1 MDENRITMI
10 VDEAARLLREN
21 PDWTYKEAIEKAKGM
36 ILNEDSKVDM
46 VKKVN

>member
-21 PDWTYKEAIEKAKGM
+21 PDWTYRQAIAKAREVLGYAKKDV
-36 ILNEDSKVDM
+36 E
-46 VKKVN
+46 KVN

>member
-21 PDWTYKEAIEKAKGM
+21 PGWTYRQAIEKAEEM
-36 ILNEDSKVDM
+36 ILNEKVE
-46 VKKVN
+46 KVERAN

>member
-21 PDWTYKEAIEKAKGM
+21 PDWTYKEAIEKAKEEF
-36 ILNEDSKVDM
+36 NCSSK
-46 VKKVN
+46 KEHGNS